1 MSETIDSSLRPQP
14 EPGLVS
20 QPAPAASVPFPQPKP
35 VAPVWHTILLLLVI
49 VAFSI
54 LPQLVHSPLQPEQV
68 SSAGAGRMFLY
79 VATMIYELL
88 MLAWIWVF
96 CRLLYGVPLREIIG
110 GRWNRFSDFLIDV
123 ASALLFWGAV
133 IALLAFAHFVLHFS
147 GAEAAKSMLP
157 TTLKEMCVF
166 VALAVL
172 AGFCEEIIFRGY
184 FMRQFT
190 AWTRSVVAGVVL
202 QAILF
207 GLAHGYQGWKG
218 MLVISVYGSFFG
230 ILAVLRKSL
239 RPGIMQHCAQ
249 DGFSGVLAYVALK
262 HGIAI
267 PLIRF

>member
-1 MSETIDSSLRPQP
+1 MTESFEQAPPL
-14 EPGLVS
+14 
-20 QPAPAASVPFPQPKP
+20 APAALPFPQPKAI
-35 VAPVWHTILLLLVI
+35 APVWHTVLLLLVI
-49 VAFSI
+49 LGFSI
-54 LPQLVHSPLQPEQV
+54 LPSFIHVPLQPGQT
-68 SSAGAGRMFLY
+68 AGLGASRMFTY

-88 MLAWIWVF
+88 MLAWIWIF
-96 CRLLYGVPLREIIG
+96 CRFLYGVSLREIIG
-110 GRWNRFSDFLIDV
+110 GRWNRFSDFLIDI

-133 IALLAFAHFVLHFS
+133 IVLLAFAHFVLHFS
-147 GAEAAKSMLP
+147 GAEAAKAMLP
-157 TTLKEMCVF
+157 TTLREMCVF

-190 AWTRSVVAGVVL
+190 AWTQSVVAGVVL

-207 GLAHGYQGWKG
+207 GLGHGYQGWKG

-230 ILAVLRKSL
+230 ILAVIRKSL

-249 DGFSGVLAYVALK
+249 DGFAGVVAYAALK